1 MNDRVMSGL
10 ELVHRAAVCCT
21 ARRMGASQ
29 VAVLTAVALHPGC
42 TSGQVEG
49 WTGLSRTHVG
59 NLLAYLRGTADV
71 EFTKKYGKDYKTLKK
86 RWFLTAQG
94 VRTVEDVLRGMRW
107 GKMDRFKVVKV
118 EESKWKL

>member
-1 MNDRVMSGL
+1 MSL
-10 ELVHRAAVCCT
+10 A
-21 ARRMGASQ
+21 
-29 VAVLTAVALHPGC
+29 
-42 TSGQVEG
+42 
-49 WTGLSRTHVG
+49 HVG
-59 NLLAYLRGTADV
+59 NLLAYLRDAGDV
-71 EFTKKYGKDYKTLKK
+71 EFTKEHGKDYKTLKK